1 MNKNEFEEPLILLS
15 IGSDNKKNEKKI
27 IYNIQFQSELTGKN
41 WEIEKDLE
49 DLSNMNKYLLSN
61 FSNLP
66 LFPDINF
73 AYLNLQKTKVL
84 IEKYL
89 TEILNRDDIISNPE
103 VEKFFNLKEHFQDF
117 YKYQPTIITFS
128 EILSSFLCKIEKFDG
143 IYVIVY
149 LNELSLINFNENE
162 FKFEELTKKKT
173 SVNISFI
180 KYSNIGEI
188 NFVLCGLNN
197 GIIEIFNIY
206 FNTQKQKFYM
216 EKMNQVK
223 PHSNKVLG
231 IGFDPSNG
239 YIYSSSI
246 NDNIIIISEI
256 NYESI
261 INRINLKEINI
272 ITGLYYDNN
281 KKILFIINSYTSIF
295 CYEIENLNKFNLK
308 QALHEGDSY
317 GKITIFKYDS
327 INSYLLIGTSKSDVL
342 VYYFDMKQNTI
353 NIIEKI
359 KCDKNS
365 RFEVKSL
372 SFNHKKSE
380 CIVSLSN
387 GKIQFWSLYKNY
399 PVFILD
405 CCQEHKYEI
414 YFNESKNI
422 LICNCDDNN
431 IKKWKIPL
439 KWTGEEIKYEKYKKI
454 PDSIFLNKKDNLKEI
469 NIDQNE
475 QIKENN
481 FKNDED
487 YYDSSLDGWEDEK
500 TDEIERKY
508 NLNKLLSL

>member
-1 MNKNEFEEPLILLS
+1 MNKNEFEESLILLS
-15 IGSDNKKNEKKI
+15 IGSNNKNNEKKV
-27 IYNIQFQSELTGKN
+27 IYNIQIQSEFTGKN

-49 DLSNMNKYLLSN
+49 ELSNMNKYLLTN

-84 IEKYL
+84 IERYL
-89 TEILNRDDIISNPE
+89 SEILNRDDIISNPE
-103 VEKFFNLKEHFQDF
+103 VEKFFHLKEHFEDF

-128 EILSSFLCKIEKFDG
+128 EILSSFLCKIEKFENLYISG
-143 IYVIVY
+143 Y
-149 LNELSLINFNENE
+149 LNELRLLKFNENA
-162 FKFEELTKKKT
+162 FKFEEIIKKNT
-173 SVNISFI
+173 LGNISLI
-180 KYSNIGEI
+180 YYSNFGEI

-206 FNTQKQKFYM
+206 FHTQKQRFYM

-239 YIYSSSI
+239 YIYSSSV

-261 INRINLKEINI
+261 INTINLKEINI
-272 ITGLYYDNN
+272 ITGLYYDND
-281 KKILFIINSYTSIF
+281 KKFLFIINSYNSIF
-295 CYEIENLNKFNLK
+295 CYQIENLNKFNLK
-308 QALHEGDSY
+308 QALHEVDSY

-327 INSYLLIGTSKSDVL
+327 VNSYLIIGTSKSDVL
-342 VYYFDMKQNTI
+342 VYYFDMIQNTI
-353 NIIEKI
+353 NKIENI

-365 RFEVKSL
+365 RFEVKGL
-372 SFNHKKSE
+372 SYNHKKSE

-387 GKIQFWSLYKNY
+387 GKIQFWSIYKNN

-414 YFNESKNI
+414 YFDEFKNI

-431 IKKWKIPL
+431 IKKWKIPFM
-439 KWTGEEIKYEKYKKI
+439 WTGEEIKYEKYKKI
-454 PDSIFLNKKDNLKEI
+454 PDSIFLNKKQNKKDF
-469 NIDQNE
+469 NIEQNE
-475 QIKENN
+475 KIKENN
-481 FKNDED
+481 TKNDED
-487 YYDSSLDGWEDEK
+487 YDSSLDGWEDEK